1 MMPKQIP
8 TIANDRGMQE
18 DAYRYATERMKNLR
32 VGDVEVALSTAYK
45 NGAISAFATGYR
57 CGYAAVEPEYKD
69 SINFYKRRLN
79 TLAQEAYNNALKR
92 GKINPDDDHETRWS
106 GIWQELDE
114 FHHATNQPS
123 EHLPQYTQQQEELTD
138 ILICCLTELQRSG
151 VNIRQIIE
159 DKIAYNEQRND

>member
-32 VGDVEVALSTAYK
+32 VGDVQIALSTAYK

-69 SINFYKRRLN
+69 TINFYKRRLN
-79 TLAQEAYNNALKR
+79 TLAQEAYKNALKR
-92 GKINPDDDHETRWS
+92 GKINPEDDHETRWS

-114 FHHATNQPS
+114 FHHATDNPS
-123 EHLPQYTQQQEELTD
+123 EHLPQYTERQEELAD
-138 ILICCLTELQRSG
+138 VLICCLTELHHEG
-151 VNIRQIIE
+151 VDVQKIIE
-159 DKIAYNEQRND
+159 EKITYNNKR